1 MPFLPPNQQHQSTEG
16 QIVSVFDDICW
27 AIGKVLMKSVIA
39 NLKNADFQIQSSL
52 NKCSATG
59 SNQVIGR
66 KEDAIVSFTGSGS
79 DT

>member
-1 MPFLPPNQQHQSTEG
+1 
-16 QIVSVFDDICW
+16 
-27 AIGKVLMKSVIA
+27 MKSVIE